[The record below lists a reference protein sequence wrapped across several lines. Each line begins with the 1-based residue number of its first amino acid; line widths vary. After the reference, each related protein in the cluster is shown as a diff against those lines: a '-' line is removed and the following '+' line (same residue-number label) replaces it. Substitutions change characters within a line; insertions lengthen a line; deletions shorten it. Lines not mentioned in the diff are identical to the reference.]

1 MSLEAGALSVEMRV
15 IFSLMV
21 TRKSLFEVLEFS

>member
-15 IFSLMV
+15 IFFLDGYKK
-21 TRKSLFEVLEFS
+21 TII